1 MQFSKAMG
9 TSILALIVLTGAV
22 YFFLLMGKSKQ
33 LSANTLT
40 HAFRLKPGEDLLKGL
55 DTYVKANDIEA
66 GYIITCAGSLT
77 NYNIRFANQP
87 DGSARTGYFEIVSL
101 SGTLSK
107 NGSHIHISISDHTG
121 RTIGGHLLSENL
133 VYTTAEIVIG
143 EFKGLIF
150 TREKDGTTPWEEL
163 QIREKQ

>member
-1 MQFSKAMG
+1 MG

-40 HAFRLKPGEDLLKGL
+40 HAFRLKPGEDLLNGI
-55 DTYVKANDIEA
+55 DAFIKANDIEA

-77 NYNIRFANQP
+77 DYNIRFANQP
-87 DGSARTGYFEIVSL
+87 EGSAGTGHFEIVSL

-107 NGSHIHISISDHTG
+107 NGSHIHISISDSTG
-121 RTIGGHLLSENL
+121 RTIGGHLLKENI
-133 VYTTAEIVIG
+133 VYTTAEMVIG
-143 EFKGLIF
+143 EHKGLEF
-150 TREKDGTTPWEEL
+150 TRENDGTTPWEEL
-163 QIREKQ
+163 QIREKIIT